1 MPKYGVFVTRCGY
14 IEVEADSYEAAE
26 RFVDHDAKYD
36 DISWDEDWFVDT
48 DSTQLVE
55 ESE

>member
-14 IEVEADSYEAAE
+14 TEVEADSYEAAE
-26 RFVDHDAKYD
+26 RIVDHDAKYD
-36 DISWDEDWFVDT
+36 DISWDEDWFVDP